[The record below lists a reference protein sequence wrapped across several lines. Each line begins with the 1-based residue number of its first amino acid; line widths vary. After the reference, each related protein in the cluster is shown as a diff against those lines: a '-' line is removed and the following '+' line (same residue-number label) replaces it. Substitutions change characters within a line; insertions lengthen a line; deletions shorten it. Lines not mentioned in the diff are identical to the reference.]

1 MNYHGETMVDP
12 RKKLARRERQI
23 VEAVYRLGEA
33 TVAEVQKE
41 IADPPGYDSVR
52 TSMRL
57 LEEKGVLRHRRD
69 GQRYVYRPVVEK
81 AQARQGA
88 LRELVRTF
96 FDGSAE
102 AAALALL
109 RLERGGATDAELARL
124 RRLLEEDE
132 ATEEGSP

>member
-1 MNYHGETMVDP
+1 M
-12 RKKLARRERQI
+12 
-23 VEAVYRLGEA
+23 
-33 TVAEVQKE
+33 
-41 IADPPGYDSVR
+41 
-52 TSMRL
+52 MRL

-109 RLERGGATDAELARL
+109 KLERGEPTDAELARL
-124 RRLLEEDE
+124 RRLLEEN
-132 ATEEGSP
+132 AAAEEGGQ

>member
-1 MNYHGETMVDP
+1 MVDP

-41 IADPPGYDSVR
+41 ILDPPGYDSVR

-69 GQRYVYRPVVEK
+69 GKRYVYRPIVAK

-109 RLERGGATDAELARL
+109 KLEPGGATDAELARL
-124 RRLLEEDE
+124 RRMLDEDE
-132 ATEEGSP
+132 ATEEGSR